1 MAPIVPSRMIVW
13 GTLVGILFIAG
24 GLFLG
29 YATFGTEF
37 LTRFTS
43 ARPSP
48 EQMVAG
54 ALAWTF
60 ALIAPAVF
68 LIVGLARIADTVEL
82 VSIRRRPLKPAAA
95 VIKSLPEDFVVGMR
109 VRLPDGRVVPE
120 LVVGPFG
127 VAVIEEL
134 PPASASRHVGGNWEM
149 RAASGKW
156 VPVENPLDRASRDAE
171 RVRRWLAEDERDHI
185 VKTYAAVVASDAT
198 VPRSPTCAVVAP
210 GELPGWLAALP
221 VQRSLNG
228 DRRDRIVDLIRDAV
242 A

>member
-1 MAPIVPSRMIVW
+1 MIVS
-13 GTLVGILFIAG
+13 GTVLGLLFVAG

-43 ARPSP
+43 ARPSA

-68 LIVGLARIADTVEL
+68 LIVGLAKLAETFEL
-82 VSIRRRPLKPAAA
+82 VSLRRRPLKPASA
-95 VIKSLPEDFVVGMR
+95 VVKSLPEDYVVGTR

-134 PPASASRHVGGNWEM
+134 PPDAVSRHVGGRWEM

-156 VPVENPLDRASRDAE
+156 VPVENPLERASRDAE

-185 VKTYAAVVASDAT
+185 VKTFAAVVARDAT
-198 VPRSPTCAVVAP
+198 VPRSPTCAVVSRD
-210 GELPGWLAALP
+210 ELPGWLAALP
-221 VQRSLNG
+221 VQRSLNE
-228 DRRDRIVDLIRDAV
+228 DRRARIVDLIREAV
-242 A
+242 G